1 MPWRACGALTYSRI
15 PSNMH
20 HVKREDLVS
29 TKTISALDS
38 FVLFYEE
45 LTTPVKRADRV
56 RRLRVIKP
64 V

>member
-1 MPWRACGALTYSRI
+1 MIKTY
-15 PSNMH
+15 NMY

-45 LTTPVKRADRV
+45 LTTPVKQSNRV